1 MILYK
6 PIKVHQ
12 KVIFCLIFMCM
23 LLITSGYKAQ
33 HKGDI
38 NFSAV
43 LFKGG
48 FSVNPINKTLWQ
60 KLNRGINPDVLHLM
74 SNYNANP
81 SLAIS
86 MLKFFNN
93 HIGVYFNSGYLKTQ
107 LNYTYKSRILDFGN
121 NFKTQEHYIVKYKH
135 NIIALELSPA
145 LKIKNTILVAG
156 PMLAVTN
163 PMVKA
168 NVKEVNLANNETI
181 RQYDLKDRPQT
192 NYFLYSS
199 VTIIQLFEFKTHQ
212 LFTSISYFGFL
223 KKYDSAININLGLL
237 I

>member
-1 MILYK
+1 
-6 PIKVHQ
+6 
-12 KVIFCLIFMCM
+12 M

-33 HKGDI
+33 YKDDKYF
-38 NFSAV
+38 NAV

-48 FSVNPINKTLWQ
+48 LSVNAINKTLWQ
-60 KLNRGINPDVLHLM
+60 KLNRGVNSDVLQLE
-74 SNYNANP
+74 SNYYINP
-81 SLAIS
+81 SLGIS
-86 MLKFFNN
+86 ILKFFNN
-93 HIGVYFNSGYLKTQ
+93 HIGICFNSGYLKTQ
-107 LNYTYKSRILDFGN
+107 LNYSYKSRILDYGN
-121 NFKTQEHYIVKYKH
+121 NFKTQEHYDVKYKH
-135 NIIALELSPA
+135 NIITLELSPA
-145 LKIKNTILVAG
+145 IKMKNTILALG
-156 PMLAVTN
+156 PMLAVNN

-199 VTIIQLFEFKTHQ
+199 VTIIQLFEIKTHQ